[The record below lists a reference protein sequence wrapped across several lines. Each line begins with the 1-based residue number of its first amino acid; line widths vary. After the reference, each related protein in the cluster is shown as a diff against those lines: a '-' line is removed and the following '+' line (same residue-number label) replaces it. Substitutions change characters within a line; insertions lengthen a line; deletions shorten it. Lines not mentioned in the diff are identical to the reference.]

1 MTDPVLVANEN
12 ASVDC
17 ITKNLEKEQSTTY
30 YNVLG
35 IVPNINFP
43 LVANWWTHFEFP
55 VLIQPTKETR
65 CRKNSQTV
73 RSKIR
78 LRWRCRFAFRMLT
91 GSTKVGHCLY
101 CSYFRYRERGGDATI
116 AICFVG
122 GTPPVYSRRH
132 DLIVMSSWVPFLF
145 FFKAQSTK
153 V

>member
-55 VLIQPTKETR
+55 VLMFFIQ
-65 CRKNSQTV
+65 
-73 RSKIR
+73 
-78 LRWRCRFAFRMLT
+78 
-91 GSTKVGHCLY
+91 LY
-101 CSYFRYRERGGDATI
+101 
-116 AICFVG
+116 
-122 GTPPVYSRRH
+122 
-132 DLIVMSSWVPFLF
+132 
-145 FFKAQSTK
+145 K
-153 V
+153 